1 MIWDLYQQQQI
12 ATAGRTADRAISKA
26 ERHANHIEELQQHV
40 ERLSLA
46 SQAMW
51 EILRDRAEITEA
63 DLETKILEID
73 ARDGRIDG
81 KINTQPVNCPSC
93 GRTTSSRR
101 NTCVMCGAPTRRLHQ
116 FEG

>member
-12 ATAGRTADRAISKA
+12 NSTERTATDAKSKV
-26 ERHANHIEELQQHV
+26 ERHANHIEDLQQHV

-51 EILRDRAEITEA
+51 ELLKTRTALTEA

-81 KINTQPVNCPSC
+81 KINTQPISCPSC

-101 NTCVMCGAPTRRLHQ
+101 DTCVMCGAPTRRPHQ

>member
-12 ATAGRTADRAISKA
+12 NEAGRAA
-26 ERHANHIEELQQHV
+26 ERAVSKTERQSNDIDELKKHV

-51 EILRDRAEITEA
+51 EILRNSIGFTEA

-81 KINTQPVNCPSC
+81 KINTPPINCHSC

-101 NTCVMCGAPTRRLHQ
+101 DTCVMCGAPTPRPHQ